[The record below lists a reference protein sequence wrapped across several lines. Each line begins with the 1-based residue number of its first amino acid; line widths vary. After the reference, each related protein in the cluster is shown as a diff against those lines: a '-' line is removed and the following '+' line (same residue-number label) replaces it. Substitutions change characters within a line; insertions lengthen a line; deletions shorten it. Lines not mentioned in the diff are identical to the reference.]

1 MEELKP
7 RKIPFRELR
16 VLILERGYYA
26 KDLARAIGMGESTM
40 SMKLNGKAPWTM
52 AEAYAVCDA
61 LGVSYEKIPVLFPKK
76 DVTA

>member
-7 RKIPFRELR
+7 RRIPFRELR
-16 VLILERGYYA
+16 VCLLERGYYA

-40 SMKLNGKAPWTM
+40 SMKLNGKAPWTL
-52 AEAYAVCDA
+52 AEAFAVCDA
-61 LGVSYEKIPVLFPKK
+61 LGVSYDMIPVLFPKA